1 VDLDLPL
8 CTRTTYRKKEG
19 SEPSATS
26 RTSERK
32 ARRLTS
38 QLTGGVKGRVAL
50 TQRVD
55 REFEEEGRDHPEG
68 YLFLRQLMEARLKE
82 AGT

>member
-1 VDLDLPL
+1 MDLDLPL

-50 TQRVD
+50 TSVWGMRVWLGNA
-55 REFEEEGRDHPEG
+55 E
-68 YLFLRQLMEARLKE
+68 
-82 AGT
+82 

>member
-1 VDLDLPL
+1 MDLDLPL

-32 ARRLTS
+32 ARRLPS

-50 TQRVD
+50 TYTIY
-55 REFEEEGRDHPEG
+55 REEVFNTLAPE
-68 YLFLRQLMEARLKE
+68 A
-82 AGT
+82 